1 MARTPAA
8 GSQLWRGVA
17 IVVGVFWLLFSLPAL
32 TFSVLLAPAVDRSA
46 RHGAALAFVLAMT
59 PFIAM
64 GGALCCFLGGARRS
78 QRLAT
83 WGCCA
88 PLAPIA
94 LLIAII
100 ALR

>member
-1 MARTPAA
+1 M
-8 GSQLWRGVA
+8 A

-32 TFSVLLAPAVDRSA
+32 TLSVLLAPAVDQSA
-46 RHGAALAFVLAMT
+46 RQGAALALVLVLT

-64 GGALCCFLGGARRS
+64 GGTVCCFLGGARRS
-78 QRLAT
+78 QALAT

-94 LLIAII
+94 LLVAII

>member
-1 MARTPAA
+1 VI
-8 GSQLWRGVA
+8 L
-17 IVVGVFWLLFSLPAL
+17 VGVFWLLFSLPAL
-32 TFSVLLAPAVDRSA
+32 TFSVMLAPAVDQGA
-46 RHGAALAFVLAMT
+46 RHGAALTLALVLT

-64 GGALCCFLGGARRS
+64 GGAVCCFLGGARRS
-78 QRLAT
+78 RALAT